1 MGEKEEEGSLVLVT
15 FPKFQNMRV
24 CHDGAHNNVIEPPV
38 TRLQQAST
46 LLKKHNI
53 NGSYFQLVRLSR
65 GAKLH
70 GLTIRCD

>member
-1 MGEKEEEGSLVLVT
+1 MEEKEEEGSLVLVT

-46 LLKKHNI
+46 LLKAQHQW
-53 NGSYFQLVRLSR
+53 QLFS
-65 GAKLH
+65 ASKAFK
-70 GLTIRCD
+70 RC